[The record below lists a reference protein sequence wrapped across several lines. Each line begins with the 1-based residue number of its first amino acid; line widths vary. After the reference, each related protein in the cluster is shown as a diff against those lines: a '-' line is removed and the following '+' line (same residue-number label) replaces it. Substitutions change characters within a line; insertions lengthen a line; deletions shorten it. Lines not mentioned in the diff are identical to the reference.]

1 MYNRLLLYIPYLP
14 SSPGN
19 KRVGNA
25 ELGSEV
31 TDRRWLEAELPN
43 QTKRV
48 RTDDSKKKG
57 TIMIELPKVLSRAQQ
72 GKLNHL

>member
-1 MYNRLLLYIPYLP
+1 MILEVVLP

-25 ELGSEV
+25 EFGSKV
-31 TDRRWLEAELPN
+31 TERRRLDAELSN

-48 RTDDSKKKG
+48 RTDDGKKEG
-57 TIMIELPKVLSRAQQ
+57 TTIELPKVLSRAQQ